1 MQAATASLFG
11 KTLKEVIDEGMLS
24 VDSSVQAAVSA
35 IADTSAE
42 LSKRLRSAALDRALG
57 RAHRHNVFGDDV
69 QKLDAAAN
77 SWFCTRLS
85 ATRACTA
92 IASEELE
99 APIVHEGS
107 TARCSVMLDPL
118 DGSGNLDAGLSVGS
132 IFAIHAG
139 VQWPSN
145 DQAFLRKGRELA
157 AAGYVLYGPRTIL
170 VLANATRAMAFDL
183 DASDSYVLTEP
194 ALVCPPQGAQYSVN
208 EAYADEWDGAT
219 RAWLAERRKH
229 APGGARAS
237 LRYDGALVADAHRT
251 LIQGGVFAY
260 PGTAARPEGK
270 LRLLYEVNPIAFVFE
285 AAGGGASTGFGSPLD
300 EQPRSLQQRLPLV
313 LGSKGEVARYEEV
326 CARERATE
334 EVSA

>member
-11 KTLKEVIDEGMLS
+11 KTLREVLAQELLGFDRS
-24 VDSSVQAAVSA
+24 VEAALVA

-42 LSKRLRSAALDRALG
+42 LSKSLRSAALEQALG

-85 ATRACTA
+85 ATRACIA

-99 APIVHEGS
+99 SPIVHEGR

-118 DGSGNLDAGLSVGS
+118 DGSGNLDSGLSVGS
-132 IFAIHAG
+132 IFAVHAG
-139 VQWPSN
+139 VHWPSI
-145 DQAFLRKGRELA
+145 DQAFLRTGRELA

-183 DASDSYVLTEP
+183 DSRNNYVLTEP
-194 ALVCPPQGAQYSVN
+194 DLVCPVQGAQYSVN
-208 EAYADEWDGAT
+208 EAYADEWDAAT

-229 APGGARAS
+229 APNGARAS

-285 AAGGGASTGFGSPLD
+285 AAGGAASTGFGSPLD
-300 EQPRSLQQRLPLV
+300 EQPRSLEQRLPLV
-313 LGSKGEVARYEEV
+313 LGSKSEVARYEEV
-326 CARERATE
+326 CVRERGKMGPA
-334 EVSA
+334 